1 MDRIAQYTGGQKVTY
16 NGHLWTAKWWTYNST
31 PGGAAGD
38 WTDNGA
44 C

>member
-1 MDRIAQYTGGQKVTY
+1 MYPTAQYTGGQKVTY
-16 NGHLWTAKWWTYNST
+16 NGHLWAAKWWTYNSV
-31 PGGAAGD
+31 PGGSSGE